1 MSTAKQLGSSPW
13 RRGRPPALAALL
25 AGSLTVAY
33 ATAPTPGEAGTWLK
47 EWIDRWL
54 GNPPIAT
61 GGTKGGSSSPSICLL
76 HPWLLP
82 DNSPPR
88 ANLTVP
94 RPLLAATRPL
104 SKIELTD
111 DNGHSLGEASPPR
124 STNSAGTLMA
134 WPRHWPSLEPGRRYE
149 LILKAAST
157 DASATVVLQAASAE
171 AFLQT
176 RRLQERLGNDP
187 ERWEQKIQAL
197 LTTSAPPSDQSRALA
212 AQLLFSPQLLISPQI
227 PPSPA
232 LEQLRQALRRAN
244 CSTPPQASHLPG
256 APL

>member
-1 MSTAKQLGSSPW
+1 M
-13 RRGRPPALAALL
+13 
-25 AGSLTVAY
+25 AY
-33 ATAPTPGEAGTWLK
+33 ATAPTSGQTSPMLV
-47 EWIDRWL
+47 EWINRLL

-61 GGTKGGSSSPSICLL
+61 ATVRGGPPPISICLL

-82 DNSPPR
+82 DNSPLR

-94 RPLLAATRPL
+94 RPVLATTRPL
-104 SKIELTD
+104 SKIEMTD

-157 DASATVVLQAASAE
+157 DATATVVLQAAGAE

-187 ERWEQKIQAL
+187 ERWEQEIQAL
-197 LTTSAPPSDQSRALA
+197 LTTSAPPSDRNRALA
-212 AQLLFSPQLLISPQI
+212 AQLLFSPQT

-232 LEQLRQALRRAN
+232 LEKLRQALRRTN

-256 APL
+256 APP